1 MYDIMYGIMYGIMCG
16 IMYGIKYS
24 YIDYLFQKNNF
35 QAGKQ

>member
-24 YIDYLFQKNNF
+24 YIDYFFQKNNF